1 MRSEAEVAQ
10 AIGEYADTV
19 KRICVVYLK
28 NPTDTQDIFQEVFLK
43 YALSS
48 QRFESREHE
57 KAWLIRVTVNQCKD
71 LLKSAFRRK
80 TLPLEEAAQ
89 IAAPPET
96 EQKQVLEAVL
106 SLPEKYKIVVY
117 LHYYEGYSGEELG
130 KLLGKSP
137 NTIYTLLSRAKVRL
151 RNILEGQENG

>member
-1 MRSEAEVAQ
+1 MRSEAEVAW
-10 AIGEYADTV
+10 AIGEYGDTV
-19 KRICVVYLK
+19 QRICLVYLK

-43 YALSS
+43 YALHSHA
-48 QRFESREHE
+48 FVSREQE
-57 KAWLIRVTVNQCKD
+57 KAWIIRVTVNQCKD

-89 IAAPPET
+89 VSAPLET
-96 EQKQVLEAVL
+96 EQRQVLEAVL

-137 NTIYTLLSRAKVRL
+137 NTVYTLLSRAKVRL
-151 RNILEGQENG
+151 RSILEGQEHG